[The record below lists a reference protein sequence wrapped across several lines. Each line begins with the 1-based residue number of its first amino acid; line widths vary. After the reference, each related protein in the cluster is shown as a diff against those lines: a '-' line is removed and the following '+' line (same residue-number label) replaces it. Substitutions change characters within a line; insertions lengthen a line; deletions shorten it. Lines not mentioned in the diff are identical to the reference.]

1 MNTKLRGFVAGAVGM
16 LVAFGIVELVHGLY
30 PLVPSVL
37 VAVAQRI
44 IELTP
49 GDFAT
54 RAVSALGKAN
64 IPVLVAFTVLGT
76 LALAGFLAY
85 LSLRSRIFA
94 LVGVVFLAAVALAA
108 AFTEPFIAPV
118 ATVLTVLGALAIGA
132 SVASYLLSGS
142 GLLERGTGAEAEEG
156 PVQSAPQPFVGRSR
170 EAHSEGGIAVS
181 RRNFVVVSGIA
192 AVAGLAAG
200 GAGRLLSTEEGTAV
214 AGSEPGLLQPSQ
226 RGGATGSSG
235 VETLPEAAAEA
246 SLDVEGMP
254 PLFTPNE
261 DFYLIDT
268 AISSPRINRDRWTLN
283 IKGAVDNPIELSYD
297 DLLSLPTREAD
308 ITLSCISN
316 EVGGGL
322 ISNARWTGI
331 LLSDVLQEAGLSQD
345 KIASASEQLVGRSVD
360 DWTSGFPTEIA
371 FDGREAL
378 VAFGMNDEELPL
390 KNGYPVR
397 LVVPGLYGYVSA
409 TKWLTEIELTDWGF
423 DAYWIKRGWSKE
435 GPIVTQSRIDTVSD
449 DATVSPG
456 TVPVGGVAWAPHRGI
471 DRVEVSTDDGETW
484 NDARLAAQLD
494 ADVWRQYVYDWE
506 AEPGEYTLKVRAT
519 DGEGETQTEEEA
531 APQPSGATGYHTIRL
546 TVQ

>member
-1 MNTKLRGFVAGAVGM
+1 MNTKLRSFVAGAVGM

-54 RAVSALGKAN
+54 RAVEALGTAD
-64 IPVLVAFTVLGT
+64 IPVLIAFTTLGT
-76 LALAGFLAY
+76 LALAGSLAY

-94 LVGVVFLAAVALAA
+94 LLGVGFLAAVALAA
-108 AFTEPFIAPV
+108 AFTEPFIDPV

-132 SVASYLLSGS
+132 SVSSYLLSAS

-200 GAGRLLSTEEGTAV
+200 GAGRLVSTGEDAAV
-214 AGSEPGLLQPSQ
+214 AGSEPAALQPSQ
-226 RGGATGSSG
+226 RGGAATSSEP
-235 VETLPEAAAEA
+235 VTLPDVPAEA

-268 AISSPRINRDRWTLN
+268 AISSPRINRDRWALN
-283 IKGAVDNPIELSYD
+283 IKGAIDNPIELSYD

-322 ISNARWTGI
+322 ISNARWTGV

-345 KIASASEQLVGRSVD
+345 KIGSASEQLVGRSVD

-390 KNGYPVR
+390 KHGYPVR

-409 TKWLTEIELTDWGF
+409 TKWLTEIELIDWGF

-449 DATVSPG
+449 DSTVSAG

-471 DRVEVSTDDGETW
+471 DRVEVSTDDGGTW

-494 ADVWRQYVYDWE
+494 DDVWRQYVYDWE

-531 APQPSGATGYHTIRL
+531 APHPSGATGYHTIRV
-546 TVQ
+546 TVE

>member
-1 MNTKLRGFVAGAVGM
+1 MNTKLRSFVAGAVGM
-16 LVAFGIVELVHGLY
+16 LGAFGIVELVHGLY

-54 RAVSALGKAN
+54 RAVETLGEAD
-64 IPVLVAFTVLGT
+64 IPVLIAFTTLGT
-76 LALAGFLAY
+76 LVLAGFLAY
-85 LSLRSRIFA
+85 LSLKSRFFA

-132 SVASYLLSGS
+132 SVASYLLSAS
-142 GLLERGTGAEAEEG
+142 GLLVRETDAEAEEG
-156 PVQSAPQPFVGRSR
+156 PVQSVPQPFVGRSR
-170 EAHSEGGIAVS
+170 EAHSGGGIAVS

-214 AGSEPGLLQPSQ
+214 AGSEPGSLQPSQ

-283 IKGAVDNPIELSYD
+283 IKGAVDNPIELSYE
-297 DLLSLPTREAD
+297 DLISLPTREAD

-322 ISNARWTGI
+322 ISNARWTGV

-345 KIASASEQLVGRSVD
+345 KIASASDQLVGRSVD

-378 VAFGMNDEELPL
+378 VAFGMNDEELPI
-390 KNGYPVR
+390 KHGYPVR

-449 DATVSPG
+449 DSTVSAG

-494 ADVWRQYVYDWE
+494 ADVWRQYVYDWV
-506 AEPGEYTLKVRAT
+506 AEPGGYTLKVRAT

-531 APQPSGATGYHTIRL
+531 APHPSGATGYHTVKV
-546 TVQ
+546 TVE

>member
-1 MNTKLRGFVAGAVGM
+1 MNIKLRSFVAGAVGM

-54 RAVSALGKAN
+54 RAVETLGEAD
-64 IPVLVAFTVLGT
+64 IPVLIAFTTLGT

-94 LVGVVFLAAVALAA
+94 LVGVVFLAAVALTA

-132 SVASYLLSGS
+132 SVASYLLSAS

-170 EAHSEGGIAVS
+170 EAHSGGGIAVS

-200 GAGRLLSTEEGTAV
+200 GAGRLLSAEEGTAV
-214 AGSEPGLLQPSQ
+214 AGSEPGSLQPSQ

-390 KNGYPVR
+390 KHGYPVR

-409 TKWLTEIELTDWGF
+409 TKWLTEIEITDWDF

-449 DATVSPG
+449 DATVSAG

-471 DRVEVSTDDGETW
+471 NRVEVSTNDGETW

-506 AEPGEYTLKVRAT
+506 AEPGEYTLNVRAT

-531 APQPSGATGYHTIRL
+531 APHPSGATGYHTIRV
-546 TVQ
+546 TVE